1 VHRSKQSGRT
11 LAHRPLRLKQVWSG
25 LAWRAV
31 GSVRPLAP
39 CATLPQQL
47 DGRRAGKAYRPRS
60 GATGRPRRSG
70 GPGALPAARLG
81 SLSEAA
87 ATSPG
92 PRSAAQERA
101 GISSRSLAFRV
112 FARRYAWL
120 IIRVTRDRSVGRHS
134 EARTSRRARHSR
146 RQTGPRRQSPRVRWL
161 RERGPDPAR
170 CQFSRCLI
178 CRDDPT
184 TPRSAPASVKT
195 QGGAPALQ
203 HDILRNMRHRKAC
216 TNGELPLRRSKR
228 RSWFRSQRACF

>member
-1 VHRSKQSGRT
+1 MHRSKQSGRT

-170 CQFSRCLI
+170 CRFSRWLI

-184 TPRSAPASVKT
+184 TRRPAPASVKA
-195 QGGAPALQ
+195 GWGAISA
-203 HDILRNMRHRKAC
+203 HDILRKMRHRKAS
-216 TNGELPLRRSKR
+216 TSDEPPLRRSKR
-228 RSWFRSQRACF
+228 RSWFRSKCACF